1 MRGPRRRR
9 RGRGHGAAGRRARWA
24 AGPAAGPGGHRR
36 RLSGP
41 SRPPLPLPPFRVG
54 RPPWPPCLLPRC
66 RPGGRGGAGGSRGAA
81 LRGGPRPLPCVGPSS
96 VPGPR
101 AAAPRDR
108 CHPGEAPAGP
118 RAAPGPGVRHL
129 QRSAAGGEQAARAAS
144 AWPPAR
150 PGSAL
155 ALPTALRVCL
165 RGYARVLGGIAPPRT
180 RSALCRH
187 VVLHAP
193 RVAQAC
199 GGFLGASF
207 ARHAT
212 QGAKNLTG
220 MRFGFCLQRVYSLV
234 GWLSM

>member
-9 RGRGHGAAGRRARWA
+9 RGRGHGAAGRRGRWA

-54 RPPWPPCLLPRC
+54 RPPWPPCLLPR
-66 RPGGRGGAGGSRGAA
+66 RHPGGRGGAGGSRGAA

-118 RAAPGPGVRHL
+118 RVAPGPGVCHL
-129 QRSAAGGEQAARAAS
+129 QSSAVGGAQPSRCQTHSMFTCGATPASSAGSLG
-144 AWPPAR
+144 PA
-150 PGSAL
+150 
-155 ALPTALRVCL
+155 
-165 RGYARVLGGIAPPRT
+165 
-180 RSALCRH
+180 H

-199 GGFLGASF
+199 GGFPGASF
-207 ARHAT
+207 ARRAT
-212 QGAKNLTG
+212 RGAKNLTG
-220 MRFGFCLQRVYSLV
+220 VRFGFCLQRVYSLV